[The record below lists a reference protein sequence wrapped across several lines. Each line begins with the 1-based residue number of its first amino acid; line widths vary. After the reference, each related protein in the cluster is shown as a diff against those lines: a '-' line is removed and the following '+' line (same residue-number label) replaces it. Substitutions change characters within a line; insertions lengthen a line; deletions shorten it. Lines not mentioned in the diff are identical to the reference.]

1 MTAIPSTAAPFTGGL
16 LFRLLRSV
24 GVKDA
29 ALKRLK
35 LLALIGV
42 PLVAWLP
49 LLILSAVDR
58 KLVPGSTSTPFLM
71 DLSAHIRLLVA
82 LPLLLL
88 AGLVAEVRILP
99 TLRQFL
105 VRRLIHDDAME
116 RFRATIASAFRLGDS
131 VLADLIIIAL
141 IYTVDGIVSRS
152 NLALGTATWYSS
164 PEPRPSLTPA
174 GIYYLY
180 VALPIFQFILLRWYY
195 RLFVWGRFLA
205 QVSRLKLA
213 LVPTHPDRLGGL
225 GFLLTGIQAFNVFAM
240 AHGTLLA
247 GWLSTRVIVHGQPL
261 PGFKAEIIAVTVFVI
276 CICIA
281 PLLTFTRALVRTKR
295 NGIQEYGALAS
306 RYVRD
311 FDYKW
316 IRGDEPKE
324 ELVGSADVQSLAD
337 MAGSYDIIQSMRSV
351 AITPQ
356 MIIAFAVVTLLP
368 VAPFL
373 LTLMSLSDILKKL
386 AGVLF

>member
-141 IYTVDGIVSRS
+141 IYTVDAVVSRS